1 MEEYK
6 IFNDNVHGHIKV
18 YPLCQMIINT
28 SLFKRLKDVMQL
40 GVLHEVFPTGNHT
53 RFEHSLGVMH
63 LARRLCL
70 KLGASEEDTAMVEIA
85 GLCHDLGHGPCSHL
99 WENFVRLA
107 NPHGAKWEHEN
118 SSFAIFKLIL
128 EERPEIKNLISENN
142 LLFIKELICGGDK
155 KKENAG
161 VYPYS
166 ARGPDKFY
174 LYEIISNKV
183 TGLDV
188 DKMDYLLRDAAALR
202 INLKWELERF
212 LEAGEPKL
220 MDFPW
225 GQEDRSIKE
234 VYAMTA
240 SDENQ
245 NNQNG
250 KDVKD
255 DNKNGVEVKDQT
267 IVKRIAVRD
276 KVVKNLQHLFSDR
289 VDLHANAYQHKT
301 VRMFDLMYTD
311 MWLLADRHIHVM
323 GAKGPLT
330 LSQACMDETALA
342 RLTDGWLTGQI
353 LNSTK
358 EELKPAREM
367 LKRIQHRRKY
377 HLVGEVV
384 EVESLP
390 DQADVYEKSLKE
402 FANLP
407 EERISSQL
415 VSSDLAVARISFDMG
430 QGRRNPVEKALFYSK
445 GKGGCHLVSPQK
457 LKKICPALIQ
467 DQSLYVFCRS
477 EDEKVVKEA
486 ERVVENWFKKR
497 GWLKDVEPK
506 SKVPK
511 ISN

>member
-85 GLCHDLGHGPCSHL
+85 GLCHDLGHGPYSHL

-107 NPHGAKWEHEN
+107 NPDGAKWEHEH

-128 EERPEIKNLISENN
+128 EERPEIKNLIPENN

-255 DNKNGVEVKDQT
+255 ENKNGVEVKDPT

-342 RLTDGWLTGQI
+342 KLTDGWLTGQI

>member
-85 GLCHDLGHGPCSHL
+85 GLCHDLGHGPYSHL

-107 NPHGAKWEHEN
+107 NPDGAKWEHEH

-323 GAKGPLT
+323 GAEGPLT

-407 EERISSQL
+407 EERISGKL
-415 VSSDLAVARISFDMG
+415 VSSDLAVAKISFDMG

>member
-1 MEEYK
+1 MAMEEEYK
-6 IFNDNVHGHIKV
+6 LFNDNVHGHIKV
-18 YPLCQMIINT
+18 YPLCQKIINT

-40 GVLHEVFPTGNHT
+40 GVLHEVFPTGNHS

-63 LARRLCL
+63 LARRLCK
-70 KLGASEEDTAMVEIA
+70 KLGATEEDTALVEVA
-85 GLCHDLGHGPCSHL
+85 GLCHDLGHGPYSHL
-99 WENFVRLA
+99 WENFVRS
-107 NPHGAKWEHEN
+107 AKTGVHWEHED

-128 EERPEIKNLISENN
+128 EERPEIKSLISEND

-155 KKENAG
+155 GKQKAG
-161 VYPYS
+161 LYPYS

-188 DKMDYLLRDAAALR
+188 DKMDYLLRDAAALK

-225 GQEDRSIKE
+225 GQ
-234 VYAMTA
+234 
-240 SDENQ
+240 DENQ
-245 NNQNG
+245 NNQNLE
-250 KDVKD
+250 DE
-255 DNKNGVEVKDQT
+255 NKNGADVKAAI

-301 VRMFDLMYTD
+301 VKMFDLMYTD

-323 GAKGPLT
+323 GTKGPLT
-330 LSQACMDETALA
+330 LSQACQDETALA

-353 LNSTK
+353 ANSTK

-367 LKRIQHRRKY
+367 LKRIQHRRIY
-377 HLVGEVV
+377 QLVGHV
-384 EVESLP
+384 EVESLA
-390 DQADVYEKSLKE
+390 DQAAVYEKSLKD

-407 EERISSQL
+407 DDQL
-415 VSSDLAVARISFDMG
+415 PGKLMSSDLAVAKISVDMG
-430 QGRRNPVEKALFYSK
+430 QGRKNPVEKALIYEK
-445 GKGGCHLVSPQK
+445 GKGGCHLVSPHK
-457 LKKICPALIQ
+457 LKKICPAIIQ

-486 ERVVENWFKKR
+486 EEIVETWFEKR
-497 GWLKDVEPK
+497 GWLKDIEPK
-506 SKVPK
+506 AK
-511 ISN
+511 ISKRC